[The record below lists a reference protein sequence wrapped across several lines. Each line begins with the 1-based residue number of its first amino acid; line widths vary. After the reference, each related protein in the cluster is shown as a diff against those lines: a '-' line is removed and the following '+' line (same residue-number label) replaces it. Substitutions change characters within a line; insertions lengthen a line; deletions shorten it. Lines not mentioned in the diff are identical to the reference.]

1 MLGWKFSVTGSLLD
15 NERARR
21 SQECKRPRAHTSARR
36 RPECGQEGGG
46 HREKLGRRS
55 FSVWDPCNPLKS
67 HKTAKAFFGKA
78 WRKRQRFGK
87 AWRKGLGAAF
97 ISPPPARRGASA
109 SGEKPRLT
117 R

>member
-15 NERARR
+15 NERARH

-78 WRKRQRFGK
+78 WRKQAEIWKSLEKR
-87 AWRKGLGAAF
+87 LGGRLYFAA
-97 ISPPPARRGASA
+97 SARRGAS
-109 SGEKPRLT
+109 SGAKPRLT